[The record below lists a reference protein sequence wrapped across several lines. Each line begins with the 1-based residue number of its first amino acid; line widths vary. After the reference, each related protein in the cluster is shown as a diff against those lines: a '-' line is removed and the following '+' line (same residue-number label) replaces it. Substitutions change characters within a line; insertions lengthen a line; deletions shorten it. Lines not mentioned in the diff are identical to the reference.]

1 MRLWANSR
9 GKHRRRHRYQDP
21 APAVQPRCLQGPS
34 GFRRL
39 RAGCAHHVGH
49 RTGPDIDSL
58 EIMGLPWREKKACQ
72 VANASTVACILA
84 FRPPRLLP
92 RACLDPPF
100 CTSAVLVDA
109 HDGGI
114 NHGVFVVRVLSQDFK
129 HPLLDTCLAP
139 VQVTDVHDAK
149 VAEMRWQIPPRNTC
163 TVAVQHGVH
172 EQSIVFCS
180 GSGLT
185 CLTR

>member
-1 MRLWANSR
+1 
-9 GKHRRRHRYQDP
+9 
-21 APAVQPRCLQGPS
+21 
-34 GFRRL
+34 
-39 RAGCAHHVGH
+39 
-49 RTGPDIDSL
+49 
-58 EIMGLPWREKKACQ
+58 MGLPWREKKACQ

-180 GSGLT
+180 GSGLA
-185 CLTR
+185 CLACKQVTDALPLGVKQCVSFDHRTKMALALRLSTVGALIDDTP

>member
-1 MRLWANSR
+1 MR
-9 GKHRRRHRYQDP
+9 
-21 APAVQPRCLQGPS
+21 
-34 GFRRL
+34 
-39 RAGCAHHVGH
+39 
-49 RTGPDIDSL
+49 
-58 EIMGLPWREKKACQ
+58 
-72 VANASTVACILA
+72 
-84 FRPPRLLP
+84 
-92 RACLDPPF
+92 
-100 CTSAVLVDA
+100 
-109 HDGGI
+109 GI
-114 NHGVFVVRVLSQDFK
+114 NHGVFVVRVLSQGFK

-180 GSGLT
+180 GSGLP